1 MELRQTKISGCYEL
15 TPKVFTDVRGTFVK
29 TFHENVFQ
37 DYGLDTN
44 FTEEYY
50 SNSHKNVLR
59 GLHFQTPPR
68 DHTKVVYCVLGEVMD
83 VVVDLRVGSPTYGK
97 FETFNLSAEKANL
110 VYVPRGLAHGFY
122 VTSDLAIMMYK
133 VSTVY
138 CPENDAGLLWNS
150 IGIPWL
156 SENPIMSKRD
166 REFVKFADFDSPFVY
181 GENS

>member
-1 MELRQTKISGCYEL
+1 MELRETKISGCYEL
-15 TPKVFTDVRGTFVK
+15 IPKVFSDVRGTFVK
-29 TFHENVFQ
+29 IFHENIFQ

-44 FTEEYY
+44 FTEGYY
-50 SNSHKNVLR
+50 STSHKNVLR

-97 FETFNLSAEKANL
+97 FETFNLSAEKPNL

-122 VTSDLAIMMYK
+122 VTSDLAIMTNK

-138 CPENDAGLLWNS
+138 SPENDAGLLWDS
-150 IGIPWL
+150 VGIPWM
-156 SENPIMSKRD
+156 SDNPIMSKRD
-166 REFVKFADFDSPFVY
+166 RELIKFADFDSPFVY
-181 GENS
+181 GENP